1 MGQAVTKA
9 TSRFARVIDLADA
22 SVKRLDP
29 AKLKWMW
36 GEALYT
42 WSLHLL
48 DGALGEDRYL
58 PYILEY
64 LDTHIARGYRVD
76 QSDTMAPG
84 LAAYAAFLRTG
95 DEKYRT
101 VVDRVVDYLKQ
112 SKRVLDH
119 MPNHLGSSPEG
130 KLYPESIW
138 VDSVMMYGVFTGWYG
153 RTAPDDAIFDFALRQ
168 PALFAEYLQDPEDKL
183 FYHSYWTRR
192 GHTWPKKKMYWGRGN
207 GWVIAGLPLITKHF
221 ERSSGEW
228 LQAVEILR
236 STSAA
241 LLPYQREDGFFETV
255 FNRPGKTYAES
266 SATALVASGW
276 MQGVGAGY
284 LDKTFLAPGLKAFDA
299 VLGSLEMKGGLLS
312 MPMISAPTI
321 ALPLLP
327 YLGYKLTP
335 RGNDWTYGLASLF
348 LAGLAYRD
356 LEQVGML
363 P

>member
-1 MGQAVTKA
+1 MEAS
-9 TSRFARVIDLADA
+9 SRFTTVIELADA
-22 SVKRLDP
+22 SVQRLDP
-29 AKLKWMW
+29 SKLKWMW

-42 WSLHLL
+42 WALHLL
-48 DGALGEDRYL
+48 DEELGENRYL
-58 PYILEY
+58 PYICEY
-64 LDTHIARGYRVD
+64 LDTHIAKGYRVD

-84 LAAYAAFLRTG
+84 LTAYAAYLRTG
-95 DEKYRT
+95 DDKYRE
-101 VVDRVVDYLKQ
+101 VVERVADYLKR

-153 RTAPDDAIFDFALRQ
+153 RTAPDDEIFDFALCQ

-192 GHTWPKKKMYWGRGN
+192 GHTWPKQKIYWGRGN
-207 GWVIAGLPLITKHF
+207 GWVIAGLPLIIEHF
-221 ERSSGEW
+221 ESGSEEW
-228 LQAVEILR
+228 QQAVGIFQ
-236 STSAA
+236 STSDA
-241 LLPYQREDGFFETV
+241 LLPYQRKDGFFETV
-255 FNRPGKTYAES
+255 FNRPGKTYVEA
-266 SATALVASGW
+266 SATALIASGW
-276 MQGVGAGY
+276 MQGVAAGY
-284 LDKTFLAPGLKAFDA
+284 LAEPFLAPGLKAFDA
-299 VLGSLEMKGGLLS
+299 VLGSLEMKDGLLS

-321 ALPLLP
+321 AVPLIP

-348 LAGLAYRD
+348 LAGLACRD
-356 LEQVGML
+356 LEKQDML